1 MTTEH
6 HEILVLGATGKTGR
20 RLVRR
25 LREHGGLHDHGLR
38 VRAASRKGE
47 TRFDWDDP
55 GSWDTALAGAG
66 SVYLIAPEDPA
77 PVPGFVDRAVT
88 AGVRRF
94 VVLSGRGLDRVGPDF
109 GQGMAAAERAV
120 RASGVDWAILRAN
133 NFHQNFDED
142 LWHAPLRAGRLALP
156 IGAVPEPFVDAED
169 IAEVAAA
176 LLTRPAPDTPAAP
189 DAPNTPDGLTALG
202 GRTHELSGPQPL
214 TFDEAVDVIARAA
227 GRPMRYVE
235 LTPEEY
241 RAELRAD
248 GHPEAAVRALDALFA
263 LHRDGHTAEP
273 TDGVRQVLGREPR
286 SLADYAARA
295 AAAGAWA

>member
-1 MTTEH
+1 MTTEQ

-25 LREHGGLHDHGLR
+25 LRDGGLR
-38 VRAASRKGE
+38 VRAASRSSG

-55 GSWDTALAGAG
+55 ATWDSALAGTGA
-66 SVYLIAPEDPA
+66 VYLVAPEDPA
-77 PVPGFVDRAVT
+77 PVEGFVDQAVT

-94 VVLSGRGLDRVGPDF
+94 VALSGRGLDQVGPDF

-120 RASGVDWAILRAN
+120 RASGVDWAIVRAN

-176 LLTRPAPDTPAAP
+176 LLTR
-189 DAPNTPDGLTALG
+189 DGLG
-202 GRTHELSGPQPL
+202 GRTYELSGPDAL
-214 TFDEAVDVIARAA
+214 RFDEAVDVIARAA
-227 GRPMRYVE
+227 GRSIRYVE

-263 LHRDGHTAEP
+263 LHRAGHTAEP
-273 TDGVRQVLGREPR
+273 SDGVRQVLGREPR
-286 SLADYAARA
+286 TLADYAERA